1 MVLKKSLSYKITFL
15 FFLIYLIVFNI
26 LIPKAYSNECSVG
39 GTPYDIGGRTGSGVT
54 AIDRNNPITLAI
66 IKNWA
71 SGDDVSYCD
80 VSHLTS
86 LNYAFAL
93 KTDFNQDISSWDT
106 SNVTNLRQ
114 IFFGASAFNQD
125 IGSWDTSNGTNFQ
138 EVFNEARAFNG
149 DISSWDVSK
158 ATTLRRAFS
167 YAFAFNQDISSWD
180 TSSVTTMNQTFRGA
194 QTLP

>member
-1 MVLKKSLSYKITFL
+1 MVLNKSLSYKITFL
-15 FFLIYLIVFNI
+15 FFFIYLIVFNI

-80 VSHLTS
+80 VSHLTNLS
-86 LNYAFAL
+86 SAFDN

-106 SNVTNLRQ
+106 SNVTNLKQ
-114 IFFGASAFNQD
+114 IFKGASAFNQD
-125 IGSWDTSNGTNFQ
+125 IGS
-138 EVFNEARAFNG
+138 
-149 DISSWDVSK
+149 
-158 ATTLRRAFS
+158 
-167 YAFAFNQDISSWD
+167 
-180 TSSVTTMNQTFRGA
+180 
-194 QTLP
+194 